1 MREMISDKIV
11 VYSAISRKDQLAL
24 DAVRDIAESVKR
36 YNVWITM
43 ALYDIRTRYRGSII
57 GPWWITISMGVLIS
71 GMSVLYA
78 KLMHLELK
86 DYVPWLTCGI
96 VLWGMMVSS
105 ITEGCDAF
113 IGSVQIIRQS
123 SVPIFAFVLRVLAR
137 NFLVLAHNFI
147 ILIVVAVLFHF
158 WHSSRPLEVAAGLI
172 AVYFNLSWMVTLVAL
187 TSARFRDVPQIIAAA
202 LQIALFL
209 TPVFW
214 HAEQLP
220 DRPALLWLNP
230 FYHLLE
236 VVRAPLLGAKT
247 SPESWPVVIGMAIL
261 GWALV
266 FPIFAMIRRRVV
278 HYL

>member
-1 MREMISDKIV
+1 
-11 VYSAISRKDQLAL
+11 
-24 DAVRDIAESVKR
+24 
-36 YNVWITM
+36 
-43 ALYDIRTRYRGSII
+43 
-57 GPWWITISMGVLIS
+57 MGVLIA

-78 KLMHLELK
+78 KLMQLELK

-105 ITEGCDAF
+105 LTEGCDAF

-123 SVPIFAFVLRVLAR
+123 AVPIFTFVLRVLAR
-137 NFLVLAHNFI
+137 NILVLAHNFI
-147 ILIVVAVLFHF
+147 IVIVVAALFGF
-158 WHSSRPLEVAAGLI
+158 WRISRPLEAAAGLG
-172 AVYFNLSWMVTLVAL
+172 AVFLNLSWMVTLIAL

-214 HAEQLP
+214 HTEQLP
-220 DRPALLWLNP
+220 ERPALLWLNP

-236 VVRAPLLGAKT
+236 VVRAPLLGLPT
-247 SPESWPVVIGMAIL
+247 SQDSWPTVIGMAL
-261 GWALV
+261 VGWALV
-266 FPIFAMIRRRVV
+266 FPIFAMVRRRVV